1 MDLFGPLGGRMF
13 RHGSPVAALWPMKSG
28 PHRAAFACNYL
39 FKAYFLGARP
49 PLLMHSSTVL
59 NAVKFLVCLN
69 PGLVLSWQIPAFDF
83 FTSGSASTFAA
94 LAAGAATGAAL
105 AAGALAAGVAALTV
119 PDAVALVWACTLSPA
134 SANNAAI
141 KLVFNMDLFPMHGD
155 VATML

>member
-1 MDLFGPLGGRMF
+1 
-13 RHGSPVAALWPMKSG
+13 
-28 PHRAAFACNYL
+28 
-39 FKAYFLGARP
+39 
-49 PLLMHSSTVL
+49 MHSSTVL

-94 LAAGAATGAAL
+94 LAAGAAAGAAL
-105 AAGALAAGVAALTV
+105 AAGVLAAGAVVLTV
-119 PDAVALVWACTLSPA
+119 PDAAALVWACTLSPA

-155 VATML
+155 VATLL

>member
-1 MDLFGPLGGRMF
+1 
-13 RHGSPVAALWPMKSG
+13 
-28 PHRAAFACNYL
+28 
-39 FKAYFLGARP
+39 
-49 PLLMHSSTVL
+49 MHSSTVL